1 MRNLSNFIIFI
12 VFLFSSHHAFSWDG
26 KLSTGQVLSNTPG
39 EEGVHEFASP
49 SEQEKLMEAYADGGD
64 QVGVF
69 NKNLFIMMDDGIIN
83 VPMGEIS
90 GIPKEELNNVINE
103 AFVEYEV
110 ITVNKY
116 VEMPPEEIAKL
127 DENKTHS

>member
-49 SEQEKLMEAYADGGD
+49 SEKVISRLITLSF
-64 QVGVF
+64 VLVF
-69 NKNLFIMMDDGIIN
+69 PYMLI
-83 VPMGEIS
+83 
-90 GIPKEELNNVINE
+90 
-103 AFVEYEV
+103 
-110 ITVNKY
+110 
-116 VEMPPEEIAKL
+116 
-127 DENKTHS
+127 